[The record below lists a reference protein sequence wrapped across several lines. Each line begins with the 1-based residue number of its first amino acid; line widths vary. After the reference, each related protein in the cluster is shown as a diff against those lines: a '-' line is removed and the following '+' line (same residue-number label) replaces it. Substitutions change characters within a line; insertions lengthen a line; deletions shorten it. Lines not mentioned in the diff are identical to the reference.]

1 MLKRIITDIKKYL
14 PYSIKAA
21 KCELKAEV
29 AGSYLNWLWWILNP
43 LCFMLLYTFIF
54 GYVFNAREQYFPV
67 FIFIGISMWD
77 FFRICINNSVKI
89 IKRNKNIIS
98 RVYMPK
104 YVLLLTLMW
113 VNGFKM
119 IISFMI
125 VVAMMVVFAVPVS
138 INVLWFF
145 PILFVLLMV
154 TFGLS
159 CYVLHFG
166 VFVADMNNV
175 INLGMRML
183 MYFTG
188 IFYNVETRIP
198 VYGKLLNTFNP
209 VAFLISSMRESL
221 IYQSTPDFKLLT
233 VWGLLGIA
241 LSYLGIKKIYREENG
256 YVKVI

>member
-1 MLKRIITDIKKYL
+1 MISRITNDIKKYL

-67 FIFIGISMWD
+67 FIFIGLSIWD
-77 FFRICINNSVKI
+77 FFRVCINNSVKI

-119 IISFMI
+119 MISFGI
-125 VVAMMVVFAVPVS
+125 VVVMMLVHSVPVS
-138 INVLWFF
+138 INLMWFI
-145 PILFVLLMV
+145 PIILILCLI

-159 CYVLHFG
+159 CYVMHFG
-166 VFVADMNNV
+166 VFVADMSNV
-175 INLGMRML
+175 ITLGLRLL

-198 VYGKLLNTFNP
+198 VYGKLLNTYNP

-221 IYQSTPDFKLLT
+221 IYKSAPDFKVLA
-233 VWGLLGIA
+233 VWALVGLV
-241 LSYLGIKKIYREENG
+241 LSYFGIRKIYREENG

>member
-1 MLKRIITDIKKYL
+1 MLNRIVYDIKKYF

-43 LCFMLLYTFIF
+43 LCFMLLYFFIF
-54 GYVFNAREQYFPV
+54 GYVFNAKEPFFPI
-67 FIFIGISMWD
+67 FIFIGLSIWD
-77 FFRICINNSVKI
+77 FFRIGINNSVKL
-89 IKRNKNIIS
+89 IKRNKNVIS
-98 RVYMPK
+98 RVYLPK
-104 YVLLLTLMW
+104 YILVLTLMW

-119 IISFMI
+119 MISFGI
-125 VVAMMVVFAVPVS
+125 VAIMMVFFAIPIS
-138 INVLWFF
+138 INAFF
-145 PILFVLLMV
+145 FIPILFVLFCI

-159 CYVLHFG
+159 CFVMHFG
-166 VFVADMNNV
+166 VYIADMANV

-198 VYGKLLNTFNP
+198 RYGGILNTYNP
-209 VAFLISSMRESL
+209 VAFLISSMRKCL
-221 IYQSTPDFKLLT
+221 IYETPPDLLPF
-233 VWGLLGIA
+233 VAWAIIGIV
-241 LSYLGIKKIYREENG
+241 LSYLGIRKIYKEENG

>member
-1 MLKRIITDIKKYL
+1 MLNRVITDLKKYL

-43 LCFMLLYTFIF
+43 LCFMLLYSFIF

-67 FIFIGISMWD
+67 FIFIGLSIWD
-77 FFRICINNSVKI
+77 FFRVCINNSVNI
-89 IKRNKNIIS
+89 IKRNKNVIS

-119 IISFMI
+119 LISFGI
-125 VVAMMVVFAVPVS
+125 VIAMMVFFSVPIS
-138 INVLWFF
+138 INVLWFV
-145 PILFVLLMV
+145 PILIILFFI

-159 CYVLHFG
+159 CFVLHFG
-166 VFVADMNNV
+166 VFVADMSNV

-198 VYGKLLNTFNP
+198 VYGKMLNTYNP
-209 VAFLISSMRESL
+209 VAFLISSMRKSL
-221 IYQSTPDFKLLT
+221 IYEAAPDLVFLA
-233 VWGLLGIA
+233 VWAVIGFA
-241 LSYLGIKKIYREENG
+241 LSYFGIKKIYKEENG

>member
-1 MLKRIITDIKKYL
+1 MIKLIISDTKKYL

-43 LCFMLLYTFIF
+43 LCFMLLYSFIF

-67 FIFIGISMWD
+67 FIFIGLSVWD
-77 FFRICINNSVKI
+77 FFRVCINNSVNI

-119 IISFMI
+119 MISFGI
-125 VVAMMVVFAVPVS
+125 VAAMMVVYSVPVS
-138 INVLWFF
+138 INVLWFI
-145 PILFVLLMV
+145 PVILILFLV
-154 TFGLS
+154 TLGLS
-159 CYVLHFG
+159 CFVLHFG
-166 VFVADMNNV
+166 VFVADMSNV
-175 INLGMRML
+175 INLGLRML

-198 VYGKLLNTFNP
+198 IYGRLLNRYNP

-221 IYQSTPDFKLLT
+221 IYCSVPDVKMLT
-233 VWGLLGIA
+233 FWAIVGLI
-241 LSYLGIKKIYREENG
+241 LSYLGIRKIYREENG